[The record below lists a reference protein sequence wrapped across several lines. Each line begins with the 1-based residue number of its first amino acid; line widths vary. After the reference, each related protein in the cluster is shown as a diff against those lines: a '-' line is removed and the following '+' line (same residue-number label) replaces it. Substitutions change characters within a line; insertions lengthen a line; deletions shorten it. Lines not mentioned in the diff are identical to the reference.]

1 MFDQTLTALKE
12 TTQRVYREAIGFAM
26 QDLFGIKACEDAVVD
41 TVVHIG
47 ELKFDIGNQVYA
59 EYESQEAFIG
69 E

>member
-1 MFDQTLTALKE
+1 MFEQTLTTLRE
-12 TTQRVYREAIGFAM
+12 TTHRVYREALGFAM
-26 QDLFGIKACEDAVVD
+26 QDLFGVKACEDAVVD

-47 ELKFDIGNQVYA
+47 ELKFDIGNQGYA